1 MGENILELN
10 EANFEEEVLRA
21 QEPVLV
27 DFWATWCMPC
37 RMMAPVV
44 EDIAKSFSGRI
55 KVGKVNTDEV
65 PSLALRYGVHAIPT
79 LIFFQDGREIE
90 RVVGY
95 VPRRLLEEKLKRILG
110 EV

>member
-1 MGENILELN
+1 MSGEVLELN
-10 EANFEEEVLRA
+10 EANFDAEVL
-21 QEPVLV
+21 QSSIPVLV

-44 EDIAKSFSGRI
+44 ADIAREWTGRV
-55 KVGKVNTDEV
+55 KVGKVNTDDA
-65 PSLALRYGVHAIPT
+65 PSLAMRYGVHAIPT
-79 LIFFQDGREIE
+79 LILFRDGQEIE

-95 VPRRLLEEKLKRILG
+95 VPKKALEERLRRILG